1 MSAWLLQ
8 RWSKRQL
15 VDANDSIFFAAE
27 GTVWLAAF
35 GLAKAVHPEFT
46 VPKTVPVPEVN

>member
-15 VDANDSIFFAAE
+15 VDANYSIFFAAE
-27 GTVWLAAF
+27 GTDA
-35 GLAKAVHPEFT
+35 GLVGSAHLP
-46 VPKTVPVPEVN
+46 PGGYW